1 MGVTSI
7 CFSLGKIGM
16 GACHGWGFYRAHGW
30 GFAMEGYSL
39 EKWQNPIRLPGQNPI
54 HVPRQNLIHVPGQT
68 PIHVPG
74 QTPIHVPGQ
83 NPIHDRRPFLFC
95 PGAKH
100 RGRTHATPTSQPL
113 SGITPP
119 PFTFAPALARA
130 YAWAN
135 ARAKAGTFL
144 KVFDGNTLP

>member
-1 MGVTSI
+1 MGVTSMF
-7 CFSLGKIGM
+7 CPGQSRNGRLSWM
-16 GACHGWGFYRAHGW
+16 GHMDGVLPWKGIPVKN
-30 GFAMEGYSL
+30 L
-39 EKWQNPIRLPGQNPI
+39 EKWQNPIHVPGQNPI
-54 HVPRQNLIHVPGQT
+54 HVPGQNPIHVPGQNL
-68 PIHVPG
+68 IHVPG

-100 RGRTHATPTSQPL
+100 RRHTHATPTSQPL

-130 YAWAN
+130 YAWA
-135 ARAKAGTFL
+135 KAGTFL